1 MKKDNNKIKKIGAW
15 IAIIILLLACC
26 MPMIF
31 AFGNGEDSQV
41 YFKASLAV
49 AIMVPIMAYAIWIVY
64 KLLNRNK
71 KVVDSDMENIIFDVG
86 QVLVKYDWETYLDS
100 FGFPK
105 EERDK
110 IAEVVFQS
118 NTWNERDRSSET
130 EQYYVDQ
137 MVKAAPE
144 YEKDIREVMR
154 RSDETIEKTDYAET
168 WVRYLKDKGYDDD
181 LLKESG
187 LFTYE
192 RGINDKFWNR
202 VMFPIMDINNK
213 VIGFGGRVMG
223 DAKPK
228 YLNSPETKLFDK
240 SRNLYGLN
248 IARTARKNNLIIC
261 EGYMDVISMHQAGFN
276 QAVASLGTALTPG
289 QARLMKRYTDQVL
302 ITYDSDEAGTKA
314 AMRAIP
320 ILKEAGL
327 STKVINM
334 QPYKD
339 PDEFIKALGAEAFQ
353 ERIDNASNS
362 FMYEIG
368 VIEKKY
374 DRSDPE
380 SSTEFEREVARKLT
394 GFSQKLERDNYLNA
408 VCRKFNIQM
417 DGMRELVASYGNQS
431 GILERKDERSRVSM
445 QQTAKKKRDSGVRQ
459 AEKILL
465 TWMIDDG
472 EIFKK
477 VKEYIE
483 PSDFID
489 PLLRDVADKLYS
501 QFDEGYVNP
510 ASIINTYAT
519 DEEHNEVAALFSA
532 DLNDDL
538 NKNEREKA
546 LNDTVIKVKSNSL
559 EHALNNTSDG
569 HQMQELLMQQMKL
582 KNIYIHI

>member
-1 MKKDNNKIKKIGAW
+1 MYASEVIDEVVSRSDIVDIISGYIKLKKNGSSYVGLCPFHNEKSPSFSVSPGKQLYHCFGCGVGGNVITFVMEYENYTFLEAVKYLADKAGMQLPETSYSEEEKKNRDLKAKLLEINKIAATYYYHQLKAENGKIGLSYLQKRGLSDTT
-15 IAIIILLLACC
+15 INR
-26 MPMIF
+26 
-31 AFGNGEDSQV
+31 FGLG
-41 YFKASLAV
+41 
-49 AIMVPIMAYAIWIVY
+49 YA
-64 KLLNRNK
+64 
-71 KVVDSDMENIIFDVG
+71 G
-86 QVLVKYDWETYLDS
+86 QT
-100 FGFPK
+100 
-105 EERDK
+105 
-110 IAEVVFQS
+110 S
-118 NTWNERDRSSET
+118 NALY
-130 EQYYVDQ
+130 Q
-137 MVKAAPE
+137 
-144 YEKDIREVMR
+144 
-154 RSDETIEKTDYAET
+154 
-168 WVRYLKDKGYDDD
+168 YLKSKGYDDA
-181 LLKESG
+181 LLKETG

-192 RGINDKFWNR
+192 RGIHDKFWNR

-431 GILERKDERSRVSM
+431 GILERKDERPRVSM